1 MAGRRYRVAQRI
13 RGPAPQNIH
22 CPRCDAPRHGIGLP
36 DCRSNAWEAKMHF
49 SKRRSSNRRSWVA
62 PHAKER
68 VSQRSTLSAT
78 SVREMVDAGRCVSL
92 GEVPPNRRCYLIYS
106 KVDDRSYVVVQDMAN
121 WAVITVLPLWMW
133 NNDELS
139 ESSPQ
144 ADEARRLA
152 LEPAYSTPNRT
163 PIPRRTE
170 HGFHSK
176 PSVDSTANRAGIPR
190 LPERDF
196 HA

>member
-1 MAGRRYRVAQRI
+1 
-13 RGPAPQNIH
+13 
-22 CPRCDAPRHGIGLP
+22 
-36 DCRSNAWEAKMHF
+36 MHF

-92 GEVPPNRRCYLIYS
+92 GEVPPNRRCCLIYS
-106 KVDDRSYVVVQDMAN
+106 KADDRCFVVVQDIAN
-121 WAVITVLPLWMW
+121 WAVVTVLPLWMW
-133 NNDELS
+133 NNDVLS

-152 LEPAYSTPNRT
+152 LEPRSRQPNRENVGYQ
-163 PIPRRTE
+163 PRQPTGLFR
-170 HGFHSK
+170 
-176 PSVDSTANRAGIPR
+176 RR
-190 LPERDF
+190 R
-196 HA
+196 